1 MAANRTTASFVYA
14 AHLFKVQVE
23 ITTSTKQVI
32 RDAFLEAFILSFTAS
47 LIKDTACIRSTLA
60 RRQFGEQAISFFR
73 CEYGVMTRGQ
83 GGGTQLQIHPKE
95 RTNVEH
101 VFPNSQTERGMAWG
115 IAYRGKKE
123 TRSFR
128 RDTGHGAWSA
138 DY

>member
-1 MAANRTTASFVYA
+1 MAANRTTASIVYE

-32 RDAFLEAFILSFTAS
+32 RYKGCFLGGGWRSQFYFLYPLDAHSLTVPRAS
-47 LIKDTACIRSTLA
+47 D
-60 RRQFGEQAISFFR
+60 FFR

-101 VFPNSQTERGMAWG
+101 VFPNFQTERGMAWG

-128 RDTGHGAWSA
+128 RDTGHGGAWSA